1 MTEGW
6 VPVADWL
13 LGAAAVLAVAAL
25 AALLV
30 LSAVRRTVARQEAG
44 LPPPPG

>member
-1 MTEGW
+1 M
-6 VPVADWL
+6 ADWL

-30 LSAVRRTVARQEAG
+30 LSAVRRTVARQE
-44 LPPPPG
+44 LSKYRKER